1 MNSGDCCW
9 KNSVVLEVAVSS
21 REHVGGGGGGECVLI
36 KEFEYGGSLCLDNNV
51 HMLVEELKFKDQ

>member
-36 KEFEYGGSLCLDNNV
+36 KEFEYGGS
-51 HMLVEELKFKDQ
+51 

>member
-21 REHVGGGGGGECVLI
+21 REHVGGGGGECVSI
-36 KEFEYGGSLCLDNNV
+36 KEFEYGGS
-51 HMLVEELKFKDQ
+51 